1 MSSRLG
7 SIRLVFALLTSLFF
21 FIACKKPSGDFQTYR
36 ETRLLMGTAVQI
48 QAVGRPQTKDA
59 IRKAFDEINRI
70 EKKMGVRNPQSDIAR
85 INNMAG
91 SDAIPLDREM
101 FDFLGRSLDLCYK
114 TEGAFNIAI
123 GPLSRLWNFDIG
135 PLSRL
140 WNFDGGGEIVPEANS
155 IQERLAN
162 LDFKKIILDR
172 INHTISLSSQGMA
185 LDLGGIAKGYAVDRA
200 VEILKS
206 SGVSSGIINAGG
218 DMRLFGK
225 KPQNQLWHIGVQH
238 PRKNDGVLITFKVTD
253 RAVVS
258 SGDYERFFIKEGVRY
273 HHILDS
279 VTGYPASEC
288 MSVTVVAETAFL
300 ADAMATAIFVQGKVK
315 GFKLLQDQKDL
326 EGIIVASDGKT
337 FITPGLE
344 KIIEWKEDN

>member
-1 MSSRLG
+1 MFSRLS
-7 SIRLVFALLTSLFF
+7 SIRLVFSLLASVFF
-21 FIACKKPSGDFQTYR
+21 LIACKKPSGDFQTYR

-48 QAVGRPQTKDA
+48 QAVSRPGTKDA
-59 IRKAFDEINRI
+59 IRKAFEEINRI
-70 EKKMGVRNPQSDIAR
+70 EKKMGWRNPQSDIAR

-91 SDAIPLDREM
+91 RDAISLDREM
-101 FDFLGRSLDLCYK
+101 FDFLRRSLDLCYK

-123 GPLSRLWNFDIG
+123 GPLSRLWNFD
-135 PLSRL
+135 
-140 WNFDGGGEIVPEANS
+140 GGGEIVPDANS
-155 IQERLAN
+155 IQRRLVN

-172 INHTISLSSQGMA
+172 KNHTISLPAVGMA

-206 SGVSSGIINAGG
+206 CGVSSGIVNAGG
-218 DMRLFGK
+218 DMRLFGT
-225 KPQNQLWHIGVQH
+225 KPQNRLWHIGIQH
-238 PRKNDGVLITFKVTD
+238 PRKNDGVLLTFKVTD
-253 RAVVS
+253 RAVVT
-258 SGDYERFFIKEGVRY
+258 SGDYERYFIKEGVRY

-315 GFKLLQDQKDL
+315 GFKMLKDQKDL